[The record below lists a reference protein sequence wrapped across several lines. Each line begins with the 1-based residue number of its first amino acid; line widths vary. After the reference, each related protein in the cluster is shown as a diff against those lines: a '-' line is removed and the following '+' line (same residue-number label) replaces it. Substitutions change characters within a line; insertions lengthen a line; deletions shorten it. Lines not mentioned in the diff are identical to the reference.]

1 MMRSYSNAAAPRASG
16 VLRVLIAIAG
26 LSAAAPAAAQDR
38 FPMVIAPDQHL
49 LVEAVVRASPEL
61 RALRSEAEAAR
72 ARAASAG
79 FAPPVVLSGEIED
92 VPDGYDFGAA
102 AMRLELGR
110 EFLTGGRSAA
120 ARALAAADVSEA
132 EAALMAAEIRLR
144 AGVVRELAGVAGS
157 IGAARRLAAED
168 SLLIGAEV
176 SLRDRFG
183 VGEARYVDVL
193 RLRTERLRVQT
204 ERAEA
209 VAEGRLSEAALLGLA
224 GEEGEVG
231 RILDSVLLRIPA
243 VPAEAPLPPPPSRD
257 SLLALSSAVR
267 VLDAAVE
274 RARAAL
280 DAIRADQRPRLAAS
294 LGAQR
299 TVGEDGG
306 SVFGPVLGASVTLPF
321 TAGRA
326 NEAATRAAEREVAA
340 AEAARTALVARI
352 RGALAGGIARY
363 EAARERLAVYD
374 AALLRGAREERESAL
389 AAYRTGE
396 LSLLEFLD
404 FERALSRAEIDHLRA
419 HADAV
424 EAYAELIAAAA
435 GGS

>member
-1 MMRSYSNAAAPRASG
+1 MMSSYSDAAAPVASG
-16 VLRVLIAIAG
+16 VLRVLAAIAG
-26 LSAAAPAAAQDR
+26 LSAGAPAAAQDR
-38 FPMVIAPDQHL
+38 FPVAIAPDQHP

-72 ARAASAG
+72 ARAAAAG

-92 VPDGYDFGAA
+92 VPDGYDFAA
-102 AMRLELGR
+102 AAIRLELGR

-132 EAALMAAEIRLR
+132 EAALVAAEIRLR
-144 AGVVRELAGVAGS
+144 ARVIRELAGVAGS
-157 IGAARRLAAED
+157 VGAARRLAAED

-209 VAEGRLSEAALLGLA
+209 VAERRGSEAALLGLA
-224 GEEGEVG
+224 GQDAEVA
-231 RILDSVLLRIPA
+231 RLLDSVLLRIPA
-243 VPAEAPLPPPPSRD
+243 VPADVPLPPPPSPD

-267 VLDAAVE
+267 VVDAAVG

-280 DAIRADQRPRLAAS
+280 DATRADQRPRLAAS

-299 TVGEDGG
+299 TVREDGG
-306 SVFGPVLGASVTLPF
+306 GAFGPVLGASVTLPF

-340 AEAARTALVARI
+340 AEDARAALVARI
-352 RGALAGGIARY
+352 LGALAGGLARY

-424 EAYAELIAAAA
+424 QAYAELIAAAA
-435 GGS
+435 GGW